1 MIAEHITNAERL
13 AELADDW
20 ERLVP
25 DAPML
30 GPRWLLPWWR
40 HYGAEPFAGPRGRQ
54 LSVLAL
60 VDPPYG
66 LVALAPWYIEA
77 TRLHGRVVRFLG
89 MGEVCTDYLGIPC
102 RVGYEVDVAR
112 MIADALL
119 ATQPRSGECCA
130 KSRARSWDMLDLHG
144 VDENCPVTKRVMT
157 ELDNRGALVRS
168 VRACNGW
175 RVLLPATWDEYVG
188 HLSKSHRKQVRRM
201 MRGPLGSGRLVL
213 HEVRTPNQLPVALAT
228 LATLHRRRRLS
239 MGESDLFARGRFAGF
254 HRDAAR
260 GLLAAAKLRLS
271 WAELDGV
278 PVAAEYQ
285 LCGTGTVYAYQS
297 GIDPGYLQSEPGHLA
312 TIATM
317 KAAIERGDQAFD
329 FMRGDEPYKAHWR
342 AEPRP
347 MLNVRVWPGSATDRL
362 RRGIWQ
368 TGQTVR
374 AIVRDSRRMAGL

>member
-1 MIAEHITNAERL
+1 MIAEQITNAERL

-40 HYGAEPFAGPRGRQ
+40 HYGAEPFAGPHGRQ
-54 LSVLAL
+54 LAAIAL
-60 VDPPYG
+60 FDPPYG
-66 LVALAPWYIEA
+66 LVSLAPWYIEE
-77 TRLHGRVVRFLG
+77 TRLHGRAVRFLG

-102 RVGYEVDVAR
+102 RVGYEVEVAR
-112 MIADALL
+112 KIADVLL
-119 ATQPRSGECCA
+119 AGRAGSNACRA
-130 KSRARSWDMLDLHG
+130 KATDRWWDMLDLRG
-144 VDENCPVTKRVMT
+144 VDDNCPVTKRVFG
-157 ELDNRGALVRS
+157 ELENRGALVRRG
-168 VRACNGW
+168 RACNGW
-175 RVLLPATWDEYVG
+175 RVPLPATWDEYVD

-201 MRGPLGSGRLVL
+201 VRGTLASGRLVL
-213 HEVRTPNQLPVALAT
+213 HEVRTPNQLPAALAM
-228 LATLHRRRRLS
+228 LASLHRRRRLS

-260 GLLAAAKLRLS
+260 GLLAGAKLRLT

-285 LCGTGTVYAYQS
+285 LCGSGTVYAYQS

-329 FMRGDEPYKAHWR
+329 FMRGD
-342 AEPRP
+342 
-347 MLNVRVWPGSATDRL
+347 VRVWPGSTADRL

-368 TGQTVR
+368 TGQSVR
-374 AIVRDSRRMAGL
+374 AIVRDCRRMAGL